1 MSPEFTL
8 FISVEAVEIKCSE
21 AGMEVVEV
29 PHRFLQIGTASG
41 SHGSW
46 KGSQTVLMCTDP
58 VGGSNGILAG
68 HKTY

>member
-21 AGMEVVEV
+21 AGMEMVEV
-29 PHRFLQIGTASG
+29 PRRFFQLETAGG
-41 SHGSW
+41 SHGSQ
-46 KGSQTVLMCTDP
+46 KGATNCTDP

-68 HKTY
+68 HKFY

>member
-21 AGMEVVEV
+21 ACMEVVEV
-29 PHRFLQIGTASG
+29 PRRFLQVGTASG

-46 KGSQTVLMCTDP
+46 KGSQTVLTQLVEAMEF
-58 VGGSNGILAG
+58 
-68 HKTY
+68 